1 MDYYDILGV
10 PPNASDEDIKRA
22 FHKLAYQYHPDRPGG
37 NEQKFKEIN
46 EAYQVLS
53 NKKTRTQYDTYRRY
67 GNNNFQQGFS
77 GFQNNS
83 QNTDFDF
90 SNFGFGNQSFGFD
103 FNDLFSEFFSR
114 QYQPRNTI
122 TTIELVINPIEAM
135 LGTKKEIQWDKKKLI
150 VNIPKGIDSGT
161 ILRLRGKKNLL
172 IKVVIKTPKKISK
185 KAEEL
190 LKELR
195 NEIY

>member
-1 MDYYDILGV
+1 
-10 PPNASDEDIKRA
+10 
-22 FHKLAYQYHPDRPGG
+22 
-37 NEQKFKEIN
+37 
-46 EAYQVLS
+46 
-53 NKKTRTQYDTYRRY
+53 
-67 GNNNFQQGFS
+67 
-77 GFQNNS
+77 
-83 QNTDFDF
+83 
-90 SNFGFGNQSFGFD
+90 
-103 FNDLFSEFFSR
+103 
-114 QYQPRNTI
+114 
-122 TTIELVINPIEAM
+122 M